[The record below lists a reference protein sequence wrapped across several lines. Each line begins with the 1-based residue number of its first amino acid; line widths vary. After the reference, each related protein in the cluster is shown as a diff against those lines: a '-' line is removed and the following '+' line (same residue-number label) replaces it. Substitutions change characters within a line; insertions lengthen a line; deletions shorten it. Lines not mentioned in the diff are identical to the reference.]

1 MKRSETI
8 GELAKALSAAQG
20 EYPPI
25 KKTATAIVNTDK
37 AKYSYSYAEL
47 ECVLAAA
54 RSINH
59 KHGLALCQEVSVEEQ
74 CVITT
79 SLLLHSSGEWIEGT
93 LSIPI
98 TQGRMNI
105 AQAIGSAATYGRR
118 YGASAILGLASED
131 DDDGKNSGD
140 AGEKLRSTNK
150 KSPKPIALKNTTKE
164 SEIPEKPDPENRI
177 PLEDD
182 SRPVKCQKIY
192 WLCRD
197 GIDAILAEKV
207 INPAQYSGK
216 LKALNMLVKNLDALR
231 KMYTDVKAD
240 YNLGLA
246 ALADHAHQP
255 ADGNMD
261 APDEAPTPEPG
272 LDPEPEKTDPNEQE
286 MF

>member
-150 KSPKPIALKNTTKE
+150 KPPKKGK
-164 SEIPEKPDPENRI
+164 PEANDH
-177 PLEDD
+177 
-182 SRPVKCQKIY
+182 VKKGYDTCKRG
-192 WLCRD
+192 LD
-197 GIDAILAEKV
+197 GLLREGIIQE
-207 INPAQYSGK
+207 AQYNGRMSA
-216 LKALNMLVKNLDALR
+216 LKALQTANNLDALR
-231 KMYTDVKAD
+231 NMYVDIKDEYTK
-240 YNLGLA
+240 GMA

-261 APDEAPTPEPG
+261 PPDEAPTPEPD
-272 LDPEPEKTDPNEQE
+272 LDPESEKSNPADADL
-286 MF
+286 F